1 LARLLR
7 GLKTVNRRD
16 RSNQNTSGGTATQSR
31 SQNERLRHFQMNGG
45 GPQPSFEE
53 TIQRLKIQE
62 ALRKK
67 EKFQREHEEILR
79 DIRQGLLQLSRDS
92 RDDTYMY
99 DDAVTN
105 VMRMPHQGH
114 WYDEPPYE
122 SDPDDFL
129 MSGMRQIGAAGY
141 AGDGGG
147 GGGGPSATIQGGRVC
162 YSSNGREGQS
172 VISLRSAGDISIP
185 QRGPRRGLIVP
196 QQPPNPPTIIPLK
209 HARSHDRES
218 GDYAGSISDLHS
230 VTSRLSQ
237 VSIGTNNCTAR
248 YRTLSAGMGDE
259 SPSPSPTPS
268 SEYDDILQA
277 SALQLQ
283 KHLHHHQQLKLA
295 DSQSGG
301 LQGPAGVSSGA
312 LANSGGMAS
321 GGGAVGNTSGAL
333 LLSGGAGGLMGG
345 GVGGV
350 GGSGSMTLASGGASG
365 GNLPASLAGVC
376 GGVPGVGG
384 AGGGISAAASF
395 ATDISSATS
404 TSNTTNSSSS
414 ASSNNSTSTKNTV
427 NNLKSL
433 KAAKNRNNL
442 SSSLVAGSAAATAV
456 SHNNKNLSISQQIAL
471 VHHSND
477 ARTSPKDHLL
487 YGGKDRNNR
496 DYSNCL
502 DSISDQTF
510 QHSASSVESLPS
522 ASGSSTQA
530 LVRPG
535 SPHSSLSAEDRTT
548 MIPICRAIALVDSCP
563 SPYDKEALRFKKGD
577 IIDVLSMNASGV
589 WRGYANGRLG
599 HFKFISVEVL
609 PDLPTTGLM
618 KGYGGKLVSRHR
630 LPTSCPTS
638 VEELLLRIGLKEY
651 TSVFVLNGYED
662 LELFKELEPSDLDYL
677 GIGNTEHRA
686 KILAAVQLLHDLD
699 STSDGDVAGSS
710 SENDEGLR
718 GLNHVNCSSGGLG
731 AGGAGVGS
739 THHQTSPFGRR
750 HFPRDSGCYEGS
762 PVPSAQGHHHPYQ
775 PLPHNNGLGQQTQQS
790 QHMGTLMAHQHHQ
803 HHHQQHLSD
812 NESNNLDSVVAQ
824 CSNEILK
831 RVESARRFNGT
842 TERGSSKT
850 MNSRV
855 AKKGGLLGGGGSGG
869 SDGGGGMVAGVTG
882 GSSGGA
888 LSEKS
893 SDSGVSSSSLSS
905 GPVKGSGGL

>member
-1 LARLLR
+1 MC
-7 GLKTVNRRD
+7 V
-16 RSNQNTSGGTATQSR
+16 SNST
-31 SQNERLRHFQMNGG
+31 
-45 GPQPSFEE
+45 
-53 TIQRLKIQE
+53 
-62 ALRKK
+62 
-67 EKFQREHEEILR
+67 
-79 DIRQGLLQLSRDS
+79 
-92 RDDTYMY
+92 DDTYMY

-105 VMRMPHQGH
+105 VMRMPHHQGH

-147 GGGGPSATIQGGRVC
+147 GGGDGGGGGCGPSATIQGGRVC
-162 YSSNGREGQS
+162 YTTNGREGPQS

-185 QRGPRRGLIVP
+185 QRGARRGLIVP

-237 VSIGTNNCTAR
+237 VSIGMNNCTAR
-248 YRTLSAGMGDE
+248 YRTLSAGLGDE

-283 KHLHHHQQLKLA
+283 KHLHHHQQLKRLEGQCA
-295 DSQSGG
+295 GQPGSTSGLIG
-301 LQGPAGVSSGA
+301 SAASLVPAGSSA
-312 LANSGGMAS
+312 AAAA
-321 GGGAVGNTSGAL
+321 GAVGT
-333 LLSGGAGGLMGG
+333 
-345 GVGGV
+345 VG
-350 GGSGSMTLASGGASG
+350 
-365 GNLPASLAGVC
+365 
-376 GGVPGVGG
+376 
-384 AGGGISAAASF
+384 
-395 ATDISSATS
+395 
-404 TSNTTNSSSS
+404 NSSP
-414 ASSNNSTSTKNTV
+414 
-427 NNLKSL
+427 
-433 KAAKNRNNL
+433 
-442 SSSLVAGSAAATAV
+442 
-456 SHNNKNLSISQQIAL
+456 
-471 VHHSND
+471 ND

-487 YGGKDRNNR
+487 YGGKDRSNR

-548 MIPICRAIALVDSCP
+548 MLPICRAIALVDSCP

-609 PDLPTTGLM
+609 PDLPTTGL

-718 GLNHVNCSSGGLG
+718 LNHVGGLG
-731 AGGAGVGS
+731 AGGVGGGVGS
-739 THHQTSPFGRR
+739 TGSGSEHQTSPFGRR

-762 PVPSAQGHHHPYQ
+762 PVPSSQGSHNPHPYQ
-775 PLPHNNGLGQQTQQS
+775 QQQQHQQQLHHLQQQQQQSHNNGQSLQQVQQGQQQQHGS
-790 QHMGTLMAHQHHQ
+790 SMATLMGT
-803 HHHQQHLSD
+803 HHHHLHHHHLSD
-812 NESNNLDSVVAQ
+812 NETNNLDSVVAQ

-831 RVESARRFNGT
+831 RVESARRYNGT

-850 MNSRV
+850 MNSRTL
-855 AKKGGLLGGGGSGG
+855 AKKGGLLGGGGS
-869 SDGGGGMVAGVTG
+869 DGGGGMVGVCGVTG

-905 GPVKGSGGL
+905 GPAKGSGGL